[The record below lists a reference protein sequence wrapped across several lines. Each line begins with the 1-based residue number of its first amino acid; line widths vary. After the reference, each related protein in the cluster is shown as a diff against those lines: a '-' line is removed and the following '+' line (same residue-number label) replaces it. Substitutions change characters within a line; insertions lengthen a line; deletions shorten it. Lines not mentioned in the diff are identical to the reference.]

1 MRLWPTSARS
11 WPEESSIKPELG
23 SRRWQAGFLDTS
35 VSGVSINTSTNPL
48 RSWQLAI
55 GSGTSPVPA
64 RSAGACVLFTV
75 PSCFGT
81 PDTWQL
87 SSFLILGDAAL
98 GWEGW
103 RGCRVLGQRG
113 SQSEAGEPD
122 HLLRQKHP
130 VSCRFQLHSRPGPG
144 LRAQGEPPQLAV
156 HVPRWL
162 PSLRPCVKVLLFGS
176 EPAAAV
182 STVCTS
188 LGSVA
193 CGWGWPEEYVRGYS
207 IS

>member
-11 WPEESSIKPELG
+11 GPEASSIKPELG
-23 SRRWQAGFLDTS
+23 SRRWQAGFLDIG

-81 PDTWQL
+81 PDTWQP

-103 RGCRVLGQRG
+103 WGCRVLGQRG

-122 HLLRQKHP
+122 HLGRPAWKGMSTKLWL
-130 VSCRFQLHSRPGPG
+130 SWAMILSTSAYGWASRAKPWCWA
-144 LRAQGEPPQLAV
+144 L
-156 HVPRWL
+156 
-162 PSLRPCVKVLLFGS
+162 
-176 EPAAAV
+176 
-182 STVCTS
+182 
-188 LGSVA
+188 
-193 CGWGWPEEYVRGYS
+193 
-207 IS
+207 